1 MSDLSV
7 DDTVI
12 EEESEIQKNLKIF
25 ESRWRYA
32 VFPAMVLFVL
42 LIGFMFYLIYGMLQ
56 RMQDLAEDIDKMTT
70 VMSESLPVMQ
80 GAVVAMSSRM
90 QWVGDDLKDMS
101 GNVSHMTQVI
111 SRSMPSM
118 ENSMNGMSSD
128 MSNMAYATNS
138 MSATT
143 HNMGQNLWNL
153 NKNVSGPLSFMNK
166 IMPWKEKT
174 APPPRPSY
182 YSSWPQTSSYYY
194 PQQQTQQGYGY
205 AAPQRAAQQN
215 VAQQQV
221 VQAQQAA
228 VQQAAQAAAEPALS
242 LQAEAGKTKFAGF
255 CASCHGAK
263 GEGGVGPSLVGHSK
277 EQVVVTLE
285 SYRSGAIVGTMT
297 GVAKEMTDA
306 DIDAISSF
314 IASGQF

>member
-1 MSDLSV
+1 MSELDVADSRT
-7 DDTVI
+7 D
-12 EEESEIQKNLKIF
+12 EENEIQKNLKIF

-101 GNVSHMTQVI
+101 GNVNHMTRVI

-128 MSNMAYATNS
+128 MSNMAYATNN
-138 MSATT
+138 MSTTT

-153 NKNVSGPLSFMNK
+153 NKNVSGPLGFMNK
-166 IMPWKEKT
+166 MLPFKEKT
-174 APPPRPSY
+174 APPPRPTY
-182 YSSWPQTSSYYY
+182 YSNWPQRSYYY
-194 PQQQTQQGYGY
+194 PQQVQQSYAYG
-205 AAPQRAAQQN
+205 AAQQ
-215 VAQQQV
+215 VAQSATQV
-221 VQAQQAA
+221 SNMSAGMPAA
-228 VQQAAQAAAEPALS
+228 THAMSVAE
-242 LQAEAGKTKFAGF
+242 EEGKTKFAGF
-255 CASCHGAK
+255 CASCHGAQ
-263 GEGGVGPSLVGHSK
+263 GEGGVGPVLAGHTK
-277 EQVVVTLE
+277 DQVVATLE
-285 SYRSGAIVGTMT
+285 AYRSGATVGTMT
-297 GVAKEMTDA
+297 GVAKEMSDS
-306 DIDAISSF
+306 DINSISSF
-314 IASGQF
+314 IATGQF